1 MSESNEAG
9 TKGEEVLKL
18 KEKLSQC
25 RLERDG
31 LLKREK
37 EMDEE
42 GEESQAG
49 IREKKPLAEA
59 LETTQKRVN
68 QLQKDVSKSVAER
81 EMLYMETQTAKV
93 QDKYDRL
100 QAELHRKFEES
111 DADNLKLNMLSSEMD
126 KKWYEL
132 YTFLETHVKN
142 LEITDDVRTLVRGH
156 FATYID
162 TQTDEIDK
170 ELLRKFM
177 HSILQPRISQKRN
190 KMSAGVDYK
199 SLISAAVSKFC
210 NFFLRKKMES
220 NGALTNNA
228 SSNGK
233 DAKPHKYKGCQEF
246 IATQEFTDFK
256 KPRMIQE
263 YESGKAI
270 PNQQLDNLYLS
281 YHSFPLVRTLS
292 AVEIWWMWRTDL
304 VLLRFGGDRIAE
316 VIWCSRR
323 MKNCRRVRWE
333 YSPLSGSTRAD
344 V

>member
-31 LLKREK
+31 LLKERKKWMRKEK
-37 EMDEE
+37 SLRRGLERVKEK
-42 GEESQAG
+42 
-49 IREKKPLAEA
+49 IRTQTEADMIAMSDFKKTEKPLAEA

-126 KKWYEL
+126 KKWDEL

-162 TQTDEIDK
+162 TQTNEIDK

-199 SLISAAVSKFC
+199 SLISAAVSNFC
-210 NFFLRKKMES
+210 NFL
-220 NGALTNNA
+220 
-228 SSNGK
+228 
-233 DAKPHKYKGCQEF
+233 
-246 IATQEFTDFK
+246 
-256 KPRMIQE
+256 
-263 YESGKAI
+263 
-270 PNQQLDNLYLS
+270 
-281 YHSFPLVRTLS
+281 
-292 AVEIWWMWRTDL
+292 
-304 VLLRFGGDRIAE
+304 
-316 VIWCSRR
+316 
-323 MKNCRRVRWE
+323 
-333 YSPLSGSTRAD
+333 
-344 V
+344 